1 MDKPASYDTKK
12 HKIGFFSAPPTI
24 RMEEEED
31 FEMPAHEKSAFGKAK
46 IIESLSPDVAGRLVE
61 QLIEERRIII
71 DSLNKGNISTKDK
84 MKLLD
89 ENRQFMVLLR
99 GGSPYKFGTE
109 KVIYSILLFSAIVL
123 VVLACLTAFY
133 GLPKEVTITFVGT
146 VLGGTIATIAQKLGK
161 VGR

>member
-1 MDKPASYDTKK
+1 
-12 HKIGFFSAPPTI
+12 
-24 RMEEEED
+24 
-31 FEMPAHEKSAFGKAK
+31 
-46 IIESLSPDVAGRLVE
+46 
-61 QLIEERRIII
+61 
-71 DSLNKGNISTKDK
+71 
-84 MKLLD
+84 LD